1 MGSHGNGREPVG
13 CHRVAMREIDRSLRM
28 PPWQQIAGD
37 LEADITAGKYGPDDR
52 LPTAVTIVQI
62 YGVNK
67 KTAAKALQH
76 LRDKGLVE
84 VEPGV
89 GYYVRRR

>member
-1 MGSHGNGREPVG
+1 MVSHGQQRSPMG
-13 CHRVAMREIDRSLRM
+13 CHRVRMREIDRSLRM
-28 PPWQQIAGD
+28 PPWQQIAAD
-37 LEADITAGKYGPDDR
+37 IEADIAAGKYGPDDR
-52 LPTAVTIVQI
+52 LPSAVTLVQT

-76 LRDKGLVE
+76 LAARGLVE

-89 GYYVRRR
+89 GYFVRRN